1 MITVT
6 KYIAN
11 LLLVLAASILLALV
25 SGATKAA
32 QESIDVPNR
41 VVLVH
46 GLARSSLSMW
56 ALEMRLENAGYAV
69 VSLDYSSLNRSVA
82 EVQQQVRD
90 QLYACC
96 NDNVPTHYVGYSLG
110 GLLIRGFFA
119 EHANQAFVINR
130 RQVVMIGTPNNGT
143 QIVDNFAE
151 QQWFKLLGDTTLA
164 LGTQSNSFPMGL
176 PLPDFSAGIIAG
188 TESWSISD
196 DILAEA
202 SDGLVPVAS
211 TKLPNMADFVSVYA
225 NHSMLRY
232 NGKVAEQTIHFLQY
246 GQFDHQA
253 SLPSCAG
260 ADDCLPDQI

>member
-1 MITVT
+1 MI
-6 KYIAN
+6 KQ
-11 LLLVLAASILLALV
+11 LKSILTTSVATIILSLT
-25 SGATKAA
+25 SGALYAEEASSMDA
-32 QESIDVPNR
+32 QR
-41 VVLVH
+41 VILVH
-46 GLARSSLSMW
+46 GLARNSLSMW
-56 ALEMRLENAGYAV
+56 ALEMRLEDAGYEV
-69 VSLDYSSLNRSVA
+69 ESLNYSSLNKSVA
-82 EVQQQVRD
+82 EVQQQVRS
-90 QLYACC
+90 QLYDCC
-96 NDNVPTHYVGYSLG
+96 NDNVATHYVGYSLG

-119 EHANQAFVINR
+119 DQANQAFVVNR